1 MLGKGI
7 QKINMKTQLLFNGWW
22 AHYHPNCWFKES
34 EDTQYL
40 EKGRLIG
47 FRPEE
52 EGLTMKEAY
61 ERSKKEQN
69 KKYI

>member
-7 QKINMKTQLLFNGWW
+7 RKINMKTQLLFNGWW
-22 AHYHPNCWFKES
+22 AHYHPDCWFKNT

-40 EKGRLIG
+40 ENGVLVG
-47 FRPEE
+47 FRPEK

-61 ERSKKEQN
+61 ERSKKG
-69 KKYI
+69 

>member
-1 MLGKGI
+1 
-7 QKINMKTQLLFNGWW
+7 MKTQLLFNGWW
-22 AHYHPNCWFKES
+22 AHYHPNCWFKSS

-40 EKGRLIG
+40 ENGVLVG

-61 ERSKKEQN
+61 EKSKN
-69 KKYI
+69 NI

>member
-7 QKINMKTQLLFNGWW
+7 RKITMKTQLLFNGWW
-22 AHYHPNCWFKES
+22 AHYHPDCWFKNS

-40 EKGRLIG
+40 ENGVLVG

-52 EGLTMKEAY
+52 DGLTMKEAY
-61 ERSKKEQN
+61 ERSKKG
-69 KKYI
+69 

>member
-7 QKINMKTQLLFNGWW
+7 RKINMKTQLLFNGWW
-22 AHYHPNCWFKES
+22 AHYHPDCWFKDS

-40 EKGRLIG
+40 ENGVFVG

>member
-1 MLGKGI
+1 MKGI
-7 QKINMKTQLLFNGWW
+7 RKINMKTQLLFNGWW
-22 AHYHPNCWFKES
+22 AHYHRNCWFKDS

-40 EKGRLIG
+40 ENGVLIG

-69 KKYI
+69 KKHI

>member
-7 QKINMKTQLLFNGWW
+7 RKINMKTQLLFNGWW
-22 AHYHPNCWFKES
+22 AHYHPDCWFKNS

-40 EKGRLIG
+40 ENGVLVG

-69 KKYI
+69 KKHI

>member
-7 QKINMKTQLLFNGWW
+7 RKINMKTQLLFNGWW
-22 AHYHPNCWFKES
+22 AHYHPDCWFKNS

-40 EKGRLIG
+40 KNGVLVG

-69 KKYI
+69 KKHI